1 MEISEP
7 SPVRGPRVID
17 PAAARPR
24 PPQSSPPSG
33 TDPVDRI
40 EVSAAGRSIAGVD
53 DLARARRVA
62 ELRAR
67 IDAGAYTV
75 DPAAL
80 ARRLSE
86 RGAA

>member
-1 MEISEP
+1 MA
-7 SPVRGPRVID
+7 D
-17 PAAARPR
+17 QAAARLR
-24 PPQSSPPSG
+24 PPQSSPPNGG

-40 EVSAAGRSIAGVD
+40 EVSTAGRSLAGVD
-53 DLARARRVA
+53 DLTRARRVA

-86 RGAA
+86 RGEA